1 MAKAVGNLRIKLD
14 VDGIEGVMQLKSAL
28 TGLSKAA
35 GPADNDL
42 EKLAKEVKSFSRA
55 GKESRD
61 VVAGQV
67 DALKKLRSQAG
78 LGGKAFVNLTK
89 DVIEYEKKLASA
101 DLQIEKTTAKFQTLR
116 QVANQIPA
124 RRPDAFATQIA
135 SLSKELANASVAGE
149 QYGQLLRQIQER
161 TLSFQRAQAR
171 QGVIAR
177 AETGAKGP
185 LDPRTAFTVSKDL
198 PNTTAALS
206 LKVSELKDNLQNLD
220 FTSDK
225 YSDTQREILSVEKQ
239 LEQIA
244 NKRIVAIKGVTDQQ
258 RRAEQMTE
266 RSRGR
271 KQRLLANQSQTMA
284 QDAASLAARRTL
296 PGPPVREIS
305 GLYQS
310 IGNVGMSKISADID
324 RMGKSYGE
332 VANDIRRAT
341 LASNGSIRSLEAQR
355 NSWASLRAGL
365 DPASKGYRKIGREID
380 RVDKK
385 LSKLS
390 KTSRFTKGQL
400 VQGAGA
406 IASSAIFGGPLG
418 ALGGI
423 LGFAVGG
430 PAGAAIGGGV
440 GASANILVDYGRQ
453 IAELNTQLN
462 LSKQTL
468 ALAANGQ
475 EDYNKLLGIAR
486 NISKDYAVGLK
497 ETLKGFSQVAVAARA
512 NNLTLQETE
521 TIYRGLVS
529 SGIAFGKS
537 QQDIDAI
544 VRATVQVLSKGKLS
558 AEELQGQIGE
568 RLPGAVAKFAEA
580 TGRTLPQLAKDL
592 KAGTVQISDF
602 VDFSKKQLFDYDKV
616 AQLIADGPEKAGA
629 RLNLALEEAAENYGG
644 FFQRV
649 GAGFQDLFKGIV
661 DFANDNVEVVKD
673 MIADFIIAAEKIDLV
688 FSDLAES
695 IQSTL
700 GPVLG
705 GIVSMFG
712 KGVETIYA
720 GVMRERELQA
730 GGFNAEQSLRRSE
743 AAALNV
749 TPNVLGL
756 PGTQQFH
763 PSYQGNVQQAYGVE
777 MRYAQLAGAKSLREQ
792 GRGRVDESEERRQAI
807 KDRFGFAPYSYG
819 NYKTTKPPTGDDPQ
833 NLNGSGSGT
842 DNTQSRIDS
851 ANEIVRK
858 LMDQLAIAKEE
869 TEVGRFL
876 AKQAKERSD
885 QQAAFVKLQK
895 DGEEVAITEA
905 QTAAQGLLAKKQSL
919 ELQKRTN
926 EAIEKATKPLEDI
939 TKNIHEKIRAD
950 KEYARLIAEGINP
963 ELAKQLVEINKQF
976 LASRDLL
983 DVQIEQAKASLSKLQ
998 SEKGT
1003 EEAIRAQIQAI
1014 KDLEDARKGLP
1025 GRKKEAEGAAGD
1037 AYKNPTIV
1045 EGLKT
1050 EISDLQKE
1058 LDKLLDPVN
1067 QITGAANAIGTA
1079 FTNSFKSVIDGSATT
1094 QEALAGF
1101 FKNIGNY
1108 FLDMAMQIIQ
1118 KMIEMAILNTI
1129 VGLLPG
1135 GGGGGGGGSKAPAL
1149 ALPGFAANGA
1159 YFDKGMA
1166 EFAKGGAFA
1175 KNKIVPYAKGGIVN
1189 KPTMFAYA
1197 NGGSG
1202 RFGLMGEAG
1211 PEAIMPL
1218 RRGANGKLGVESS
1231 GGGVGNVVVNVDAS
1245 GSKAEG
1251 DTNTGKQL
1259 GNLIGA
1265 AVKSELIKQ
1274 QRPGGLLS
1282 R

>member
-1 MAKAVGNLRIKLD
+1 MAKSVGDLLIKLD

-42 EKLAKEVKSFSRA
+42 EKLAKGVKSFSRA

-89 DVIEYEKKLASA
+89 DVIDYEKKLASA

-135 SLSKELANASVAGE
+135 SLNKELANASVAGE

-239 LEQIA
+239 LEEIA

-258 RRAEQMTE
+258 RRAEQMAE

-284 QDAASLAARRTL
+284 QDAASLAARRAL

-310 IGNVGMSKISADID
+310 ISNVGMSKISADID

-423 LGFAVGG
+423 LGFAAGG

-475 EDYNKLLGIAR
+475 EEYNKLLGIAR

-497 ETLKGFSQVAVAARA
+497 ETIGGFSQVAVAARA

-629 RLNLALEEAAENYGG
+629 RLKLALEEAAENYGG
-644 FFQRV
+644 FFQRA
-649 GAGFQDLFKGIV
+649 GAGFQDLGTFIV
-661 DFANDNVEVVKD
+661 TFFNDNQEIIENFVVD
-673 MIADFIIAAEKIDLV
+673 SIISFKKFLV
-688 FSDLAES
+688 F
-695 IQSTL
+695 
-700 GPVLG
+700 
-705 GIVSMFG
+705 
-712 KGVETIYA
+712 
-720 GVMRERELQA
+720 
-730 GGFNAEQSLRRSE
+730 
-743 AAALNV
+743 
-749 TPNVLGL
+749 
-756 PGTQQFH
+756 
-763 PSYQGNVQQAYGVE
+763 
-777 MRYAQLAGAKSLREQ
+777 
-792 GRGRVDESEERRQAI
+792 
-807 KDRFGFAPYSYG
+807 
-819 NYKTTKPPTGDDPQ
+819 
-833 NLNGSGSGT
+833 
-842 DNTQSRIDS
+842 
-851 ANEIVRK
+851 
-858 LMDQLAIAKEE
+858 
-869 TEVGRFL
+869 
-876 AKQAKERSD
+876 
-885 QQAAFVKLQK
+885 
-895 DGEEVAITEA
+895 
-905 QTAAQGLLAKKQSL
+905 
-919 ELQKRTN
+919 
-926 EAIEKATKPLEDI
+926 
-939 TKNIHEKIRAD
+939 
-950 KEYARLIAEGINP
+950 
-963 ELAKQLVEINKQF
+963 
-976 LASRDLL
+976 
-983 DVQIEQAKASLSKLQ
+983 
-998 SEKGT
+998 
-1003 EEAIRAQIQAI
+1003 
-1014 KDLEDARKGLP
+1014 
-1025 GRKKEAEGAAGD
+1025 
-1037 AYKNPTIV
+1037 
-1045 EGLKT
+1045 
-1050 EISDLQKE
+1050 
-1058 LDKLLDPVN
+1058 
-1067 QITGAANAIGTA
+1067 
-1079 FTNSFKSVIDGSATT
+1079 
-1094 QEALAGF
+1094 
-1101 FKNIGNY
+1101 
-1108 FLDMAMQIIQ
+1108 
-1118 KMIEMAILNTI
+1118 
-1129 VGLLPG
+1129 
-1135 GGGGGGGGSKAPAL
+1135 
-1149 ALPGFAANGA
+1149 
-1159 YFDKGMA
+1159 FD
-1166 EFAKGGAFA
+1166 
-1175 KNKIVPYAKGGIVN
+1175 
-1189 KPTMFAYA
+1189 
-1197 NGGSG
+1197 
-1202 RFGLMGEAG
+1202 
-1211 PEAIMPL
+1211 
-1218 RRGANGKLGVESS
+1218 
-1231 GGGVGNVVVNVDAS
+1231 
-1245 GSKAEG
+1245 
-1251 DTNTGKQL
+1251 
-1259 GNLIGA
+1259 
-1265 AVKSELIKQ
+1265 
-1274 QRPGGLLS
+1274 
-1282 R
+1282 

>member
-1 MAKAVGNLRIKLD
+1 MAKSVGDLLIKLD

-42 EKLAKEVKSFSRA
+42 EKLAKGVKSFSRA
-55 GKESRD
+55 GNESRD

-89 DVIEYEKKLASA
+89 DVIDYEKKLASA

-135 SLSKELANASVAGE
+135 SLNKELANASVAGE

-239 LEQIA
+239 LEEIA

-258 RRAEQMTE
+258 RRAEQMAE

-284 QDAASLAARRTL
+284 QDAASLAARRAL

-310 IGNVGMSKISADID
+310 ISNVGMSKISADID

-423 LGFAVGG
+423 LGFAAGG

-475 EDYNKLLGIAR
+475 EEYNKLLGIAR
-486 NISKDYAVGLK
+486 SISKDYAVGLK
-497 ETLKGFSQVAVAARA
+497 ETIGGFSQVAVAARA
-512 NNLTLQETE
+512 NNLTLKETE

-629 RLNLALEEAAENYGG
+629 RLKLVLEEAAENYGG
-644 FFQRV
+644 FFQRA
-649 GAGFQDLFKGIV
+649 GAGFQDLGTFIV
-661 DFANDNVEVVKD
+661 TFFNDNQKIIEDFVVDSIISFKNLALEVK
-673 MIADFIIAAEKIDLV
+673 
-688 FSDLAES
+688 LAFED
-695 IQSTL
+695 IKQTL
-700 GPVLG
+700 GFFKPVLDAFNL
-705 GIVSMFG
+705 GIETVS
-712 KGVETIYA
+712 KA
-720 GVMRERELQA
+720 SRRQQALKA
-730 GGFNAEQSLRRSE
+730 GGFDDAKYREQAAKFARQNIETGSEVSEPLEFQRIFRLKFNELKGDAARRGE
-743 AAALNV
+743 KN
-749 TPNVLGL
+749 
-756 PGTQQFH
+756 
-763 PSYQGNVQQAYGVE
+763 
-777 MRYAQLAGAKSLREQ
+777 LREQ
-792 GRGRVDESEERRQAI
+792 TGDTVPGREQLREQL
-807 KDRFGFAPYSYG
+807 FGEFTPYSMG
-819 NYKTTKPPTGDDPQ
+819 NYKTTKPPTGADP
-833 NLNGSGSGT
+833 LNPDGSGSGPKGPT
-842 DNTQSRIDS
+842 DISS
-851 ANEIVRK
+851 LKMEA
-858 LMDQLAIAKEE
+858 QLASIIA
-869 TEVGRFL
+869 GRNKSTVEQRRKAL
-876 AKQAKERSD
+876 NLQREAAVKASD
-885 QQAAFVKLQK
+885 
-895 DGEEVAITEA
+895 E
-905 QTAAQGLLAKKQSL
+905 L
-919 ELQKRTN
+919 EPN
-926 EAIEKATKPLEDI
+926 
-939 TKNIHEKIRAD
+939 
-950 KEYARLIAEGINP
+950 
-963 ELAKQLVEINKQF
+963 KQLVELLKISETFRKGALKIEADILEKEKERVKAVTALNAARMQLQAQLGLTTKQEQVKAAQDSF
-976 LASRDLL
+976 KQKHPGATDEDLDL
-983 DVQIEQAKASLSKLQ
+983 IRQTIDPTLFEQ
-998 SEKGT
+998 GT
-1003 EEAIRAQIQAI
+1003 AQIRAMREELAQMV
-1014 KDLEDARKGLP
+1014 
-1025 GRKKEAEGAAGD
+1025 
-1037 AYKNPTIV
+1037 NPI
-1045 EGLKT
+1045 
-1050 EISDLQKE
+1050 
-1058 LDKLLDPVN
+1058 N
-1067 QITGAANAIGTA
+1067 QVTGAANAIGSA
-1079 FTNSFKSVIDGSATT
+1079 FTDSFKSVIDGSATT

-1108 FLDMAMQIIQ
+1108 FLDMAMKIIQ

-1135 GGGGGGGGSKAPAL
+1135 GGGGGVSKAPAL

-1197 NGGSG
+1197 NGGAG
-1202 RFGLMGEAG
+1202 RFGIMGEAG

-1245 GSKAEG
+1245 GSSVEG
-1251 DTNTGKQL
+1251 DGDQAAQL
-1259 GNLIGA
+1259 GRMLGA
-1265 AVKSELIKQ
+1265 AVQTELIKQ
-1274 QRPGGLLS
+1274 KRPGGLLS
-1282 R
+1282 S